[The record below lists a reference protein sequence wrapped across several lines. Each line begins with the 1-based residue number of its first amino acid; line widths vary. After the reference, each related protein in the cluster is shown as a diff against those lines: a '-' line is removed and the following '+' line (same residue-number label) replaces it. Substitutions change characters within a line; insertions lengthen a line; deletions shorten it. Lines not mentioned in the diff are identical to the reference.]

1 MDLIQIFNKIGDY
14 SSHIEERKLH
24 LDIILN
30 GAQRAY
36 ASFDD
41 YVLTSMTMGIKE
53 TIRTK
58 PLPTRVAELAEH
70 CSELTYLYADNLV
83 NIYKAGG
90 GKLESEDKI
99 LKNINISYYNL
110 ELESYMKRT
119 ASEDE
124 PAAAA
129 YLALNGLI
137 KPI

>member
-14 SSHIEERKLH
+14 SSPIEERKLH

-30 GAQRAY
+30 GVQRAY

-53 TIRTK
+53 IIRTK
-58 PLPTRVAELAEH
+58 PLPTRVAELAEN
-70 CSELTYLYADNLV
+70 CAKLTYLYADNLF
-83 NIYKAGG
+83 IYKTGE
-90 GKLESEDKI
+90 GKLESEDTI
-99 LKNINISYYNL
+99 LKNISISYYNI
-110 ELESYMKRT
+110 ELESYMKIT
-119 ASEDE
+119 GSEDE